1 MKGKKK
7 KYLKKV
13 LNQLQPLTKLSP
25 LQQKKIVPLLSDN
38 CIHKICESCQ
48 NLLSDNLKLNSKKL
62 QFVKSTLQKSRQNI
76 RDISKPNT
84 SLLRKRE
91 ILSSYQTG
99 KGIFSILT
107 SVIVPSL
114 IALLNKKT

>member
-1 MKGKKK
+1 M
-7 KYLKKV
+7 L
-13 LNQLQPLTKLSP
+13 LTKLSQI
-25 LQQKKIVPLLSDN
+25 QQKKIVPLLSDN

-48 NLLSDNLKLNSKKL
+48 NLLSDNLNLNSKKM
-62 QFVKSTLQKSRQNI
+62 QVVKSTLQKSSHNI

-84 SLLRKRE
+84 SLLRKRK
-91 ILSSYQTG
+91 ILASYQTG

-114 IALLNKKT
+114 IALLN

>member
-1 MKGKKK
+1 
-7 KYLKKV
+7 V
-13 LNQLQPLTKLSP
+13 LNQLHPLTKLSP
-25 LQQKKIVPLLSDN
+25 LQQKKKLFPCYQTIN

-48 NLLSDNLKLNSKKL
+48 NLLSDNLKLNSKKM
-62 QFVKSTLQKSRQNI
+62 QVVKSTLQKSRQNI

-114 IALLNKKT
+114 IALLKKKT